1 MEPHRNEK
9 PIAVGEWMLNIFVMS
24 IPVIG
29 FIMLI
34 VWAVSEEIPM
44 SKSNWAKAMLV
55 WYAIGIILTIVF
67 GASILAFI
75 VASGDF
81 NDVSRLNSLY

>member
-1 MEPHRNEK
+1 MEPQRNEK
-9 PIAVGEWMLNIFVMS
+9 PISVGEWVLNIFVMS

-34 VWAVSEEIPM
+34 VWAVSQEIPL
-44 SKSNWAKAMLV
+44 SKSNWAKGMLI
-55 WYAIGIILTIVF
+55 WYAIGIVLAVIF

-75 VASGDF
+75 AAFGDF
-81 NDVSRLNSLY
+81 DELSGLVNSY